1 MTLLLDVLLD
11 RRNEAE
17 AGPPGWQPAW
27 DRALDLLAPHL
38 RGWTMTVDGPI
49 LADGT
54 AALAL
59 ALYLLSHQTG
69 QDPAAVTRAQVEELL
84 DRHGGT
90 DYDVAP
96 RWEKML
102 RAAGH
107 ALEDPSD
114 PVSACWRQLRVDNS
128 PPEDANEEHDFDSF
142 RRWGPGYIEG
152 LRHALAPRFA
162 VQF

>member
-17 AGPPGWQPAW
+17 AGPSGWQPAW

-49 LADGT
+49 LADGA

-59 ALYLLSHQTG
+59 ALYLLSTG
-69 QDPAAVTRAQVEELL
+69 QGPAAVTRGQVEDLL
-84 DRHGGT
+84 DRRGGT
-90 DYDVAP
+90 DYDIAP
-96 RWEKML
+96 RWEEML
-102 RAAGH
+102 RTAGH
-107 ALEDPSD
+107 DPEDQAD
-114 PVSACWRQLRVDNS
+114 PVSTCWRQLRVDNS
-128 PPEDANEEHDFDSF
+128 PPEDASEEHDLDSF

-152 LRHALAPRFA
+152 LRHALAPRFEIR
-162 VQF
+162 F

>member
-1 MTLLLDVLLD
+1 MTLLLDILEE

-38 RGWTMTVDGPI
+38 QGWTMTIDGPI
-49 LADGT
+49 LADGA

-59 ALYLLSHQTG
+59 ALYLLSTG
-69 QDPAAVTRAQVEELL
+69 QGPAAVTRGQVEGLL
-84 DRHGGT
+84 DRCGGT
-90 DYDVAP
+90 DYDIAP
-96 RWEKML
+96 RWEEML

-107 ALEDPSD
+107 DPEDRAD

-128 PPEDANEEHDFDSF
+128 PPKFASEENDFDSF
-142 RRWGPGYIEG
+142 RRWGPAFIEG
-152 LRHALAPRFA
+152 LHRALAPRFGIR
-162 VQF
+162 F